1 MSSLEQAIDELGK
14 ELVVCRDNC
23 AGIWLE
29 PSKGILP
36 RSLFLER
43 PEAIGRGCLAVGLN
57 PGASPP
63 RERAFY
69 LESEISHDRLKM
81 YRASI
86 GGIPYLARARNVI
99 DQLGLTGPI
108 LWSNL
113 AKCENESG
121 RKGLPPLQTLRH
133 CTRRFLMRELTATPT
148 AWAVLGIGWEAYRAL
163 AYLVPERAVIGI
175 PHPTGGFRDFRKML
189 ANGRLREEI
198 KDRAARHLNSP
209 EPGAVWL
216 GSEKSGA

>member
-1 MSSLEQAIDELGK
+1 MVSILELIDRLG
-14 ELVVCRDNC
+14 EDLVVCPDAC
-23 AGIWLE
+23 AGISRD
-29 PSKGILP
+29 PSRGILP

-43 PEAIGRGCLAVGLN
+43 PEATGRGCLAVGLN
-57 PGASPP
+57 PGTSSA

-69 LESEISHDRLKM
+69 LDAEITFGRIKA

-86 GGIPYLARARNVI
+86 AGGPYFKRSLSII
-99 DQLGLTGPI
+99 DELELSGPI

-113 AKCENESG
+113 AKCENEAG
-121 RKGLPPLQTLRH
+121 RNGLPPLQTLRH
-133 CTRRFLMRELTATPT
+133 CTRRFLRQELAATPT
-148 AWAVLGIGWEAYRAL
+148 DWAVLGIGWEAYRAL

-175 PHPTGGFRDFRKML
+175 PHPTGGYRDFRKML
-189 ANGRLREEI
+189 ENGRLREEL
-198 KDRAARHLNSP
+198 KDRATRHLNPP